1 MKTLLTLLLATLCAA
16 TGYGQTIKTLGFN
29 TTNGRVHYTNT
40 NATLTFVSPT
50 NAGVVNS
57 YTPVRFAIGDD
68 PTQALEIVI
77 TDEGLDTGYDAV
89 VGSIGSGGGVF
100 SIKYGVGNNAWAAPL
115 LINAPT
121 QNYFGGLFLTNT
133 NVTNFRTAIGL
144 GSSDSVQFDEVFSQS
159 FEATA
164 GGTNYIRFNSESISF
179 GTPSLAAAT
188 RTNLGLGATNDVV
201 FNSISFSGGGTSR
214 LTNDSFYFGTNLIF
228 SIEDASFAIPIAFAG
243 SNTAATTRTN
253 LGLGGGITATNTF
266 VSYNGTN
273 YTTNSVSISNGV
285 ITGWTQ

>member
-1 MKTLLTLLLATLCAA
+1 MKTLLTLLLAAFCAA
-16 TGYGQTIKTLGFN
+16 TGHGQTLKSLMYN
-29 TTNGRVHYTNT
+29 TTNGQVVYSGTN
-40 NATLTFVSPT
+40 TLTFT
-50 NAGVVNS
+50 NELNFGGDVAYIKFEDDYLKLYADASVV
-57 YTPVRFAIGDD
+57 F
-68 PTQALEIVI
+68 E
-77 TDEGLDTGYDAV
+77 
-89 VGSIGSGGGVF
+89 GGVIF
-100 SIKYGVGNNAWAAPL
+100 N
-115 LINAPT
+115 
-121 QNYFGGLFLTNT
+121 QGLVFNDS
-133 NVTNFRTAIGL
+133 N
-144 GSSDSVQFDEVFSQS
+144 SS
-159 FEATA
+159 AT
-164 GGTNYIRFNSESISF
+164 
-179 GTPSLAAAT
+179 T